1 MSEEKL
7 YAVKDAEGQYWD
19 FEFGKFRPVD
29 RVYHPADF
37 DKEHA
42 KAKARDYGG
51 HVVAFVEEPK
61 KVVLSKEQAQIVE
74 DAHDNKFPADY
85 ITGNSDHEKLLME
98 AFVNG
103 YTVKKEKKYRVLTPK
118 SWWSDSNVPE
128 YLFHNRGIGYTA
140 FPDGHDTSF
149 TKKQLESYGLDKAP
163 FTKEEVTDDGMGC

>member
-51 HVVAFVEEPK
+51 RVVTFAEEPK
-61 KVVLSKEQAQIVE
+61 KVVL
-74 DAHDNKFPADY
+74 
-85 ITGNSDHEKLLME
+85 
-98 AFVNG
+98 NG
-103 YTVKKEKKYRVLTPK
+103 LK
-118 SWWSDSNVPE
+118 
-128 YLFHNRGIGYTA
+128 G
-140 FPDGHDTSF
+140 
-149 TKKQLESYGLDKAP
+149 AP